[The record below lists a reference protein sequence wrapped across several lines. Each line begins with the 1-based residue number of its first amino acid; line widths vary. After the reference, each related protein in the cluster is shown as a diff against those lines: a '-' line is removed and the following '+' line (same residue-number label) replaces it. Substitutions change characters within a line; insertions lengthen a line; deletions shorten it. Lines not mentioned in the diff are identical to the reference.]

1 MGLPSSPIKI
11 WGKSVQ
17 GFLSYDRKNKQTD
30 RQIENTTLY
39 IDIPVLV
46 FLWKRDEGV
55 ESGVQSQVAAGDGEE
70 GGGGGGDE

>member
-1 MGLPSSPIKI
+1 M
-11 WGKSVQ
+11 VQ

-30 RQIENTTLY
+30 RQIETTTLY
-39 IDIPVLV
+39 IDISVLV